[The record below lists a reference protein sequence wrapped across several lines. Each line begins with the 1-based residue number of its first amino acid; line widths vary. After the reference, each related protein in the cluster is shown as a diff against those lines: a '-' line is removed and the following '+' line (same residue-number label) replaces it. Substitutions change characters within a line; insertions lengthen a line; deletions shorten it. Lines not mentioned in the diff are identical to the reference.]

1 MAVRSTS
8 KETVV
13 SPWATTAGS
22 KATVNSSV
30 KRIDRNFLLVLRT
43 FFFTKFASFPQKLVI
58 LSIRSPRLLLPFPLP
73 GTELLLPPFPT
84 GDAYRAPSCRSFP
97 GRFALSINTVVSFLL
112 SMVCI
117 IDHLTMFVNEN
128 SDNKKSICL

>member
-13 SPWATTAGS
+13 SPWAQPPGVRQRSTAVS
-22 KATVNSSV
+22 KGWIEISCLFFEPSFSQNSPRFLKNWSFFQYALLVCFSHSPCRERNSS
-30 KRIDRNFLLVLRT
+30 F
-43 FFFTKFASFPQKLVI
+43 
-58 LSIRSPRLLLPFPLP
+58 
-73 GTELLLPPFPT
+73 PPFPT
-84 GDAYRAPSCRSFP
+84 GDAYRALSCRSFP